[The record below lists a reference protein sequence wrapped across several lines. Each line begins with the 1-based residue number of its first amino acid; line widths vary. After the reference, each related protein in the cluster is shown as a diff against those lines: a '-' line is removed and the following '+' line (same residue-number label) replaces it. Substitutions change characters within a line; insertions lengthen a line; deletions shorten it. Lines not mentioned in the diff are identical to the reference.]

1 MTRSK
6 ELLYNRYI
14 KPIKTNPKAYIGV
27 EFEFPIVNT
36 LGAATDIA
44 VSKALLA
51 YLVEE
56 CSFQSVQKDADGT
69 HVQVKEP
76 VSGDAILFEVSYN
89 ILEFA
94 FEKALTIQEID
105 QRFKRY
111 LELIQSYLR
120 KHHHELQGWGVHPH
134 WKINDNRP
142 VALPRYQMLLAYLA
156 LSQKE
161 QAGAFHDYPD
171 YGAFICGNQVQLDIS
186 EKNLIPVLNRFNQL
200 EPIKAYLFANST
212 FWDSNWETRLSRDIF
227 WEDSMHG
234 KHLQNSGLY
243 DHTLTGID
251 DLIDYLDQT
260 SLFTTMREDKLLYFS
275 PIRAKDYLEKDT
287 IKAYDLEG
295 NTVNIK
301 PKEEDFTYHR
311 SYNYEDVTTRGT
323 VEFRS
328 TCTQALDKNFAPVAF
343 HLGLFNNLEKLGNYL
358 DNLPLYE
365 KYHHDYRHMRRL
377 FAKIPLP
384 TDDEKELD
392 VICSHLV
399 KLAEEGLQSR
409 GYGEESYLKDL

>member
-142 VALPRYQMLLAYLA
+142 VALPRYQMLLYH
-156 LSQKE
+156 K
-161 QAGAFHDYPD
+161 
-171 YGAFICGNQVQLDIS
+171 
-186 EKNLIPVLNRFNQL
+186 K
-200 EPIKAYLFANST
+200 
-212 FWDSNWETRLSRDIF
+212 SRRV
-227 WEDSMHG
+227 
-234 KHLQNSGLY
+234 
-243 DHTLTGID
+243 
-251 DLIDYLDQT
+251 
-260 SLFTTMREDKLLYFS
+260 LFTIIQITALLFV
-275 PIRAKDYLEKDT
+275 A
-287 IKAYDLEG
+287 IKCNLTFQRKTSSQCLTA
-295 NTVNIK
+295 
-301 PKEEDFTYHR
+301 
-311 SYNYEDVTTRGT
+311 
-323 VEFRS
+323 S
-328 TCTQALDKNFAPVAF
+328 T
-343 HLGLFNNLEKLGNYL
+343 
-358 DNLPLYE
+358 
-365 KYHHDYRHMRRL
+365 
-377 FAKIPLP
+377 
-384 TDDEKELD
+384 
-392 VICSHLV
+392 S
-399 KLAEEGLQSR
+399 
-409 GYGEESYLKDL
+409 

>member
-56 CSFQSVQKDADGT
+56 CGFQSVQKDADGA

-76 VSGDAILFEVSYN
+76 DSGDVILFEVSYN

-94 FEKALTIQEID
+94 FERALTLQEID

-161 QAGAFHDYPD
+161 
-171 YGAFICGNQVQLDIS
+171 
-186 EKNLIPVLNRFNQL
+186 
-200 EPIKAYLFANST
+200 
-212 FWDSNWETRLSRDIF
+212 
-227 WEDSMHG
+227 
-234 KHLQNSGLY
+234 
-243 DHTLTGID
+243 
-251 DLIDYLDQT
+251 
-260 SLFTTMREDKLLYFS
+260 
-275 PIRAKDYLEKDT
+275 
-287 IKAYDLEG
+287 
-295 NTVNIK
+295 
-301 PKEEDFTYHR
+301 
-311 SYNYEDVTTRGT
+311 
-323 VEFRS
+323 
-328 TCTQALDKNFAPVAF
+328 
-343 HLGLFNNLEKLGNYL
+343 
-358 DNLPLYE
+358 
-365 KYHHDYRHMRRL
+365 
-377 FAKIPLP
+377 
-384 TDDEKELD
+384 
-392 VICSHLV
+392 
-399 KLAEEGLQSR
+399 
-409 GYGEESYLKDL
+409 